1 MKDNKPNTKSKSMN
15 YQLELTILM
24 PCLNEE
30 ETIGTCILKAQNAI
44 KERGIMAEVLIAD
57 NGSTDASIEIAQN
70 LGAQVIHVKE
80 RGYGSALI
88 AGINHAKGK
97 YIIMGDADD
106 SYDFGDIYKF
116 VKKLRNGFDLVMGNR
131 FKGGVEKGAM
141 PYLHRYLGNP
151 VLSFIG
157 RLFFRSPIKD
167 FHCGL
172 RGFNRDAILELG
184 LCTTGMEFASEMVVK
199 SALNKLNISEVPI
212 KLYPDGRTRAPHLRT
227 WHDGWRHLR
236 FLLLYSP
243 KWLFLYPGLFMFFI
257 GLILSTILFGGPV
270 NIGSVTFDIHS
281 MLYFSMLIV
290 VGFQVVAFY
299 FQSKV
304 FAIKT
309 DLLKEP
315 LWLKRF
321 EKVFSLEKGLLIGL
335 LLILIG
341 VVLSV
346 SSFLMWDKSAFGNLE
361 PSKVF
366 RVVIPAVTF
375 LIIGGQS
382 MFNSFFMSLLGLK
395 TNKSNYLKN
404 KNKPEDAPEK
414 VVSIN

>member
-1 MKDNKPNTKSKSMN
+1 MN